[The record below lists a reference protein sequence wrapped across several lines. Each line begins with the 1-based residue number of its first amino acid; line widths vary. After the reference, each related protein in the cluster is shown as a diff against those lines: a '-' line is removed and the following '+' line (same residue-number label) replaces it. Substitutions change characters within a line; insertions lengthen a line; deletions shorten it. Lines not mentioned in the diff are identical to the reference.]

1 MTGNSV
7 AIANDLQAYYVQPAT
22 GHPAPG
28 LVVLMEAFGLT
39 AHIKEICERLAGA
52 GYAALAPD
60 LYQGAVYDYADM
72 QSAIR
77 HLTTLKDEQ
86 MANVI
91 GASLD
96 WLAAKPQVD
105 ENRLG
110 TMGFCMGGRLAFL
123 GALAHPQ
130 RVKTTICFYGGGIG
144 TDKDAL
150 GRAPL
155 LLRVAELQASVLLHY
170 GTEDPMIT
178 PQEHGRL
185 ASALSMAKKRYAL
198 HVYPQANHGFM
209 CPERASY
216 HAVAA
221 SQAWQVSCDFLKQ
234 VWDN

>member
-1 MTGNSV
+1 MASESV
-7 AIANDLQAYYVQPAT
+7 DIAHDLQGYYAQPAT
-22 GHPAPG
+22 GHSAPG
-28 LVVLMEAFGLT
+28 IVVLMEAFGLT
-39 AHIKEICERLAGA
+39 AHIKEICERLAGI

-60 LYQGAVYDYADM
+60 IYEGAIYDYNDS
-72 QSAIR
+72 QNAIR

-86 MANVI
+86 MAETI

-96 WLAAKPQVD
+96 WLAGNPEVD

-110 TMGFCMGGRLAFL
+110 TLGFCMGGRLAFL
-123 GALAHPQ
+123 GALAHPH
-130 RVKTTICFYGGGIG
+130 RVKAAICFYGGGIG
-144 TDKDAL
+144 ADKDAL

-155 LLRVAELQASVLLHY
+155 LPRVAELQASVLLHY

-185 ASALSMAKKRYAL
+185 ASALSTAKKRYAL

>member
-1 MTGNSV
+1 
-7 AIANDLQAYYVQPAT
+7 
-22 GHPAPG
+22 
-28 LVVLMEAFGLT
+28 MEAFGLT

-72 QSAIR
+72 QGAIR

-86 MANVI
+86 MANAI
-91 GASLD
+91 GVSLD
-96 WLAAKPQVD
+96 WLAAKPEVD
-105 ENRLG
+105 EDRLG

-130 RVKTTICFYGGGIG
+130 RVKTAICFYGGGIG
-144 TDKDAL
+144 ADKDAL

-155 LLRVAELQASVLLHY
+155 LPRIAELQASVLLHY

-185 ASALSMAKKRYAL
+185 ACALSTAKKRYAL

-209 CPERASY
+209 CPERTSY

-221 SQAWQVSCDFLKQ
+221 SQAWQVSCEFLKQ